1 MSVTIEGLDGVF
13 AGIDALMQ
21 SFTENVDQVVQE
33 AGQECRDEA
42 KSRAAVSPDTKEHKG
57 GTMKNS
63 IAYARGTLEC
73 STVCPT
79 YYSVYVERGTYKMK
93 PQPFMLPSFDIAS
106 ENMQEKLKQL

>member
-33 AGQECRDEA
+33 AGQECESLAVEACPVDTGHLRD
-42 KSRAAVSPDTKEHKG
+42 SITYTPDV
-57 GTMKNS
+57 
-63 IAYARGTLEC
+63 LEC
-73 STVCPT
+73 SVSTDVN
-79 YYSVYVERGTYKMK
+79 YSVYIERGTYKMR
-93 PQPFMLPSFDIAS
+93 PQSFMLPSFDIAS